1 MIETMLQRAHQ
12 LMQHNRYKDA
22 ERELLN
28 ILSIDPNNTSALA
41 LLSICKI
48 EHNDLSEASRL
59 IQDAIGKEPANDHFL
74 YIQSLIFIKQDKTK
88 DAEKFIRSAISI
100 NPESAEYFGLLATVN
115 LNKKEWQAALEAADH
130 GLSID
135 ASNLLCLNSRSTAL
149 FKLDRKD
156 DAYSTIREAISQ
168 DPENEVTHTN
178 IGWGLLEK
186 GDHLEALKHF
196 REALRINPN
205 YENAKAGLVQGLKA
219 RYWFYRI
226 FLKYSFWLGNM
237 KSKGQWVVIIGL
249 YIGIR
254 ILNNLAESNERLGMF
269 LKPIVYI
276 YIAFAI
282 STWIITPLSNL
293 FLRLNV
299 YGRYALTEKAIRAS
313 NFVGVSLLIGILG
326 GIVFLFNGA
335 LLYLLILIF
344 GVSMMIPLASMF
356 NPEKKSSR
364 NILIGYA
371 IVLGL
376 IGVFVLFQCAVTGGI
391 GDAANVYVI
400 GAIAYGWIANALVM
414 R

>member
-22 ERELLN
+22 ERELIN
-28 ILSIDPNNTSALA
+28 ILSIDPSNASALA

-48 EHNDLSEASRL
+48 EHDDLSEASRL
-59 IQDAIGKEPANDHFL
+59 IQDAIGREPANDHFL
-74 YIQSLIFIKQDKTK
+74 YIQSLIFVKQDKTK
-88 DAEKFIRSAISI
+88 EAEKFIRSAISL
-100 NPESAEYFGLLATVN
+100 NPESAEYFGLLATIK
-115 LNKKEWQAALEAADH
+115 LNKKDWQAALEAADH

-186 GDHLEALKHF
+186 GDHLEALRHF

-205 YENAKAGLVQGLKA
+205 YGNAKAGLVQGLKA

-254 ILNNLAESNERLGMF
+254 ILNTLAESNERLGLF
-269 LKPIVYI
+269 LKPIVYL

-313 NFVGVSLLIGILG
+313 NFVGVSLLIGLLG
-326 GIVFLFNGA
+326 GIIFLFNGG
-335 LLYLLILIF
+335 LLYLLILFF

-356 NPEKKSSR
+356 NPEKKTSR
-364 NILIGYA
+364 NILVGYA
-371 IVLGL
+371 IALGL
-376 IGVFVLFQCAVTGGI
+376 IGAFVLFQCAVTGGI
-391 GDAANVYVI
+391 GDAANVYII
-400 GAIAYGWIANALVM
+400 GAIAYGWVANALVM

>member
-22 ERELLN
+22 ERELIN
-28 ILSIDPNNTSALA
+28 ILSIDPDNAQALA
-41 LLSICKI
+41 LLSVCKI
-48 EHNDLSEASRL
+48 EHDDLSEASRL
-59 IQDAIGKEPANDHFL
+59 IQDAIGKEPTNDHFL
-74 YIQSLIFIKQDKTK
+74 YIQSLIFAKQDKTK
-88 DAEKFIRSAISI
+88 DAEKFIRSAIAM
-100 NPESAEYFGLLATVN
+100 NPESAEYFGLLATIK
-115 LNKKEWQAALEAADH
+115 LNEKEWQPALEAADH
-130 GLSID
+130 GLAID

-205 YENAKAGLVQGLKA
+205 YGNAKAGLVQGLKA

-226 FLKYSFWLGNM
+226 FLKYSFWLSNM
-237 KSKGQWVVIIGL
+237 KSKGQWAVIIGL
-249 YIGIR
+249 YVGIR
-254 ILNNLAESNERLGMF
+254 VLDTIAESNASLGMF
-269 LKPIVYI
+269 LKPIVYL

-299 YGRYALTEKAIRAS
+299 YGRYALAKKAIRAS
-313 NFVGVSLLIGILG
+313 TFVGVSLLIGVLG
-326 GIVFLFNGA
+326 GIAFLFTGE
-335 LLYLLILIF
+335 LLYLLILIY

-356 NPEKKSSR
+356 NPEKKSSQ
-364 NILIGYA
+364 NILISYT
-371 IVLGL
+371 IVLAL
-376 IGVFVLFQCAVTGGI
+376 IGAFVIFQGAVTGSVGN
-391 GDAANVYVI
+391 AANVYVI
-400 GAIAYGWIANALVM
+400 GAIAYGWIANAMVI

>member
-22 ERELLN
+22 ERELIN
-28 ILSIDPNNTSALA
+28 ILSIDPNNASALA

-48 EHNDLSEASRL
+48 EQNDLPEASRL
-59 IQDAIGKEPANDHFL
+59 IQEAIGKEPANDHFL

-205 YENAKAGLVQGLKA
+205 YGNAKAGLVQGLKA

-254 ILNNLAESNERLGMF
+254 ILDTLAESNERLGMF

-326 GIVFLFNGA
+326 GIVFLINGA

-376 IGVFVLFQCAVTGGI
+376 IGAFVLFQCAVTGGV

-400 GAIAYGWIANALVM
+400 GAIAYGWIANAMVM